1 MADRVK
7 ELFEVKVY
15 AVLISAVDDFL
26 RLSQCLVR
34 APSRSEAV
42 ACLRELRFVHQAQY
56 LGYGLLDDAVNHGGY
71 AELAR
76 LASLFGYLYP
86 PYGIRAVAFAK
97 QTFGYFIL
105 VSTQIRKQLLYFHS
119 VDSSAP
125 LVGLDLSVR
134 SVKVVGSQDIL

>member
-15 AVLISAVDDFL
+15 AVFISAVDDFL

-42 ACLRELRFVHQAQY
+42 ACLRELRFVHQAQN
-56 LGYGLLDDAVNHGGY
+56 LGYGLLDYAVNHGGY
-71 AELAR
+71 AEPAR

-86 PYGIRAVAFAK
+86 PYGIGAVASAK
-97 QTFGYFIL
+97 QTFSYFFL
-105 VSTQIRKQLLYFHS
+105 VFPQIWQQLYS
-119 VDSSAP
+119 
-125 LVGLDLSVR
+125 LDLLASVR
-134 SVKVVGSQDIL
+134 IAIGLWFDLQPYP